1 MLAEIVER
9 GGVDAGRGS
18 LITNR
23 WMFGLIYSAVGG
35 GGRRR

>member
-9 GGVDAGRGS
+9 GGVDAGGGS
-18 LITNR
+18 LITNG
-23 WMFGLIYSAVGG
+23 WMFGFIYGAVGG